1 MGIKKKII
9 IVDDDQIIH
18 ETFTAVLSPEEFSL
32 IHVFDCQGVVDLI
45 NNEQPDLVI
54 LDIMM
59 PTGDGRDICKE
70 IKKNQ
75 KNKDIKVMML
85 SAKSEQFDRIIGVEV
100 GADEY
105 ITKPF
110 NPILLS
116 QDIKR
121 MCGIVWYFPSV
132 REG

>member
-1 MGIKKKII
+1 MEIKKKII

-18 ETFTAVLSPEEFSL
+18 ETFTAVLSPEQFNL

-45 NNEQPDLVI
+45 NKEQPDLVI

-59 PTGDGRDICKE
+59 PNGDGRDICKE

-75 KNKDIKVMML
+75 KNQNNKVINVMML
-85 SAKSEQFDRIIGVEV
+85 SAKSEQFDRIIGVEI

-110 NPILLS
+110 NPILLT

-121 MCGIVWYFPSV
+121 MCGIT
-132 REG
+132 

>member
-1 MGIKKKII
+1 MRIKKKII
-9 IVDDDQIIH
+9 IIDDDHMIH
-18 ETFTAVLSPEEFSL
+18 ETFNAVLSSEEFTL
-32 IHVFDCQGVVDLI
+32 IHVFDCQGVVELI
-45 NNEQPDLVI
+45 NNKQPDLVI

-59 PTGDGRDICKE
+59 PTGDGRDICKK
-70 IKKNQ
+70 IKKDQ
-75 KNKDIKVMML
+75 KTKDIKVMML

-110 NPILLS
+110 NPIILA

-121 MCGIVWYFPSV
+121 MCGID
-132 REG
+132 